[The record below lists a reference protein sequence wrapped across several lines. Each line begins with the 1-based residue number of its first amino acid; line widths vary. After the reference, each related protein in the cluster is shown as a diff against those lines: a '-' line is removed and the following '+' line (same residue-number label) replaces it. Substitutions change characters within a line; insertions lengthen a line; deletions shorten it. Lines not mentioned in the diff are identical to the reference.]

1 MNFKQRL
8 DRFLTQSDEHILKDY
23 LGGNTLQRESLEFAN
38 EFSVD
43 KYGLINSP
51 GKFEGECLYVPYFW
65 NMTMISAQDED
76 LYDPVDGIYYSL
88 FTVTDIDRTIFPE
101 LKDVKVVSLWESESG
116 FVFSDLDA
124 NFEDLR

>member
-1 MNFKQRL
+1 MNFRQRL
-8 DRFLTQSDEHILKDY
+8 DRFLTQSDEHLLDD
-23 LGGNTLQRESLEFAN
+23 TLQQESLEFADSFDYD
-38 EFSVD
+38 E
-43 KYGLINSP
+43 YGSITSP
-51 GKFEGECLYVPYFW
+51 GKFEREGRYTPYFW

-76 LYDPVDGIYYSL
+76 LYDSEDDTHYSL
-88 FTVTDIDRTIFPE
+88 FNITDIDRAIFPE

>member
-8 DRFLTQSDEHILKDY
+8 DRYLTQSDDHLMDD
-23 LGGNTLQRESLEFAN
+23 TLQQESLEFAN
-38 EFSVD
+38 EFRANE
-43 KYGLINSP
+43 YGIIDSP

-76 LYDPVDGIYYSL
+76 LYNPVDDTHYSL

-101 LKDVKVVSLWESESG
+101 LKDVKVVSLFESESG